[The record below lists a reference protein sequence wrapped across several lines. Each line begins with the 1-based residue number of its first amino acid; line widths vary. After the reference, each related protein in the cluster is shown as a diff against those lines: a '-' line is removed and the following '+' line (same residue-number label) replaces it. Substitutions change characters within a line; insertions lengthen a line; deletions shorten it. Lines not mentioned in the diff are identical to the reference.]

1 MLSVNML
8 VDLLSHAEVL
18 EDVVEGL
25 LRGDLATCDF
35 GKEVDGLAEIFR
47 QEIAT

>member
-18 EDVVEGL
+18 EDVAENFVG
-25 LRGDLATCDF
+25 GDGASEDVGEMVYTEA
-35 GKEVDGLAEIFR
+35 EVF
-47 QEIAT
+47 